1 MIRKR
6 HQMRVERREKMRG
19 GPGHVDVHHIFH
31 KDEIKSKTRLC
42 AILTIPPG
50 SGIGLHQHEAE
61 DELFF
66 IISGSG
72 TIDDGTTKSTI
83 ETGDAVLTGN
93 GASHSVIN
101 TGTANLEIL
110 AVIMPY
116 A

>member
-6 HQMRVERREKMRG
+6 HQMLIERREKMRG
-19 GPGHVDVHHIFH
+19 GPGYINVHHIFH
-31 KDEIKSKTRLC
+31 KDEIKAKTRLC

-50 SGIGLHQHEAE
+50 SGIGLHQHEGE

-66 IISGSG
+66 VLSGSG
-72 TIDDGTTKSTI
+72 TIDDGSTQSTV
-83 ETGDAVLTGN
+83 ETGDAILTGN
-93 GASHSVIN
+93 GASHSVLN
-101 TGTANLEIL
+101 TGKVNLEIL